1 MRIVFMGTPDFS
13 VPTLDALVH
22 SRHEVVGVYTQPDR
36 EQGRGK
42 KIVFSPVKTYALSAG
57 IPVFQPK
64 NLRKQETVDALR
76 ALSPDVIVVVA
87 YGVILR
93 QNVLTL
99 PVYGCINV
107 HASLLPKYRGAAP
120 IQWAILD
127 GEKKTGVTIMQ
138 MDEGLDTGN
147 ILKQI
152 ECPIDPKETG
162 ESLFEKLSQL
172 GGPALLTVLDEV
184 EDGTVVSVPQ
194 GDSPTAYAKM
204 LEKSMGALD
213 LSEDAEVLER
223 KIRALY
229 SWPGAFMTRN
239 GKMLK
244 IRDAEAVVRRN
255 KEKPGTVIEVTKQ
268 DFTVACGHYALKI
281 LSVQPEG
288 KKWMDTGAY
297 LRGYPM
303 QTGEVL
309 NG

>member
-42 KIVFSPVKTYALSAG
+42 KIVFSPVKTYSLSAG

-147 ILKQI
+147 IMKQV

-229 SWPGAFMTRN
+229 SWPGAFITRN